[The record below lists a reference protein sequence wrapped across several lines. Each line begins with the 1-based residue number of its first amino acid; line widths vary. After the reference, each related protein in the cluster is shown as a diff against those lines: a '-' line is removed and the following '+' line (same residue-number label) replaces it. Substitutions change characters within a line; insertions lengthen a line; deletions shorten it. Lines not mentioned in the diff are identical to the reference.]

1 MQKDLEKV
9 VLSRLARLTAG
20 SMDDVVSDHSCP
32 HKHINVLALK
42 VVGRNDEVEQS
53 VNLGLKLVSEADA

>member
-1 MQKDLEKV
+1 M
-9 VLSRLARLTAG
+9 LSRLARLTAG